1 MKELKKKSAS
11 LLKKIIMCGLMNV
24 MTLVIV
30 GLLVTIMKKRYLIPE
45 LKALDPANYNSDV
58 AYIKMLLV
66 AGVIIAFLP
75 VLISL
80 LFVNQRSKV
89 QQEILE
95 LKNKEMDNLDLKT

>member
-1 MKELKKKSAS
+1 MKELKKKSAA

-45 LKALDPANYNSDV
+45 LKTLDPANYNSDV

-66 AGVIIAFLP
+66 GGVIIAFLP

-80 LFVNQRSKV
+80 VFVNQRSKV
-89 QQEILE
+89 QQEILN
-95 LKNKEMDNLDLKT
+95 LKNKEIDNLDLKT